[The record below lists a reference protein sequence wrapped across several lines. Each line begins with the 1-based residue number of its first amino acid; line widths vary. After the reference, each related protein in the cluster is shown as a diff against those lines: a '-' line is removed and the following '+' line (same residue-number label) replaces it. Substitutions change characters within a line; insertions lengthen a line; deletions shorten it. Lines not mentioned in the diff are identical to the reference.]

1 MPPRQRWTTDRV
13 RSSFAQFGYE
23 LPENYQYTPASRRQT
38 IRVFNEVHNRYEDI
52 TLEQFLRR
60 RDKNRKR
67 LVEVDPFLHAISV
80 HRPAE
85 DPSISRLRNY
95 INRFPLPEF
104 AEESTRVQQLTMNKA
119 RQLKQQTGRKRDVR
133 IDRTDDPDED
143 KSGIYAILDTIYSVS
158 EQVLRRHY
166 VALRVSYMHQLPGAG
181 FSAYYPINDNTRS
194 SIENLIKYLYFGEEL
209 QELTDSDSYMLYA
222 LNEWTSIE
230 IIFRRLS
237 DKDKPLNKLDNPA
250 QLRQDNAVLA
260 ELLDD
265 DAPPA
270 RGRRIAGS
278 KWKWLN
284 TTDIDLSRFGIFNT
298 FDPSNYHYSCFVWA
312 LEHSG
317 VLTADE
323 IEYVKSIINVKHFPH
338 DEVKNIVA
346 KLGVNINVYHYKDDG
361 SHDTYTHTSD
371 GATRT
376 INLLLRK
383 NHYMLNE
390 TLPIHRQYLYHMDEI
405 NRSTKLNPGKS
416 KYAVRRVNN
425 MGYPTYDEKNANIS
439 INELINIFFK
449 LGYFK
454 PLKQPQLAQ
463 TLFTKKELDFT
474 DLSYPDICVK
484 PKTVNIPDP
493 SNKRIV
499 YCTDIANEISSE
511 PNITIKRYKGTI
523 RFAETDTTY
532 YKNASLFFRNPD
544 DIDVASAIIELKNAL
559 RSYDI
564 DLDVHKSCAEIGQ
577 AILYKH
583 GCFDGVY
590 DVSGKIAKFIAKCA
604 PKIVCG
610 PAYNKPVSATGNF
623 TVIDKNGSY
632 TSVYRDFAGI
642 PIGKPKVITDW
653 TETRSTADYY
663 YVLLNVK
670 SFECKH
676 KADPFPMITKTGLS
690 RRAPSPKTGPFYC
703 DKQYLT
709 ALLNH
714 YDIDYEFVSGLYYNE
729 GFNTKIRDITAR
741 LYATRQQLKQS
752 GSVIEQCFKSILSS
766 MWGKNTFKQLNTYT
780 VYKSA
785 ADAPRFRYVN
795 NDFIFYEREQE
806 NGMIMFVMMQ
816 STSPDY
822 ACPQFSTNVLSF
834 SRAFMND
841 LYYRAADNDYPVYY
855 SNTDCLLMR
864 TEHAHNLGVLGNELG
879 EYKVEYE
886 NIISIT
892 IMKPKTF
899 LWQFSD
905 GSVRVVSSKR
915 FDNDT
920 NAIKYFDTMYKRATT
935 Q

>member
-1 MPPRQRWTTDRV
+1 MPPRQRWSTDRV
-13 RSSFAQFGYE
+13 KSAFSQFGFE
-23 LPENYQYTPASRRQT
+23 LPDNYVYSPATRRQT
-38 IRVFNEVHNRYEDI
+38 IRAYNEVHNRYEDI

-85 DPSISRLRNY
+85 DPTLSRLRNY
-95 INRFPLPEF
+95 VNRFPLPEF
-104 AEESTRVQQLTMNKA
+104 ADESNHVKQLTMNKA
-119 RQLKQQTGRKRDVR
+119 RQLKQQTGRRRDVR

-166 VALRVSYMHQLPGAG
+166 VALKVTYQHQLPGGDFA
-181 FSAYYPINDNTRS
+181 AYYPINDNTRA
-194 SIENLIKYLYFGEEL
+194 SIENLIKHLYFGEQL
-209 QELTDSDSYMLYA
+209 QELTDSDTYMLYA
-222 LNEWTSIE
+222 LHEWSSIE
-230 IIFRRLS
+230 IVFRRLT
-237 DKDKPLNKLDNPA
+237 DKEKALNRLDNPA
-250 QLRQDNAVLA
+250 QLNPAAVD
-260 ELLDD
+260 ELLDGID
-265 DAPPA
+265 GNQAPVQ

-284 TTDIDLSRFGIFNT
+284 TTDIDLTRFGIFST
-298 FDPSNYHYSCFVWA
+298 FEPSNYHYSCFVWA

-317 VLTADE
+317 VLTNDE

-361 SHDTYTHTSD
+361 SHDTYEHNFD
-371 GATRT
+371 GSTRT

-390 TLPIHRQYLYHMDEI
+390 TLPIHRQYLYHMEEI
-405 NRSTKLNPGKS
+405 NRSTKLNPSKS

-439 INELINIFFK
+439 INELITIFFK

-454 PLKQPQLAQ
+454 PLKQSQLAQ
-463 TLFTKKELDFT
+463 TLFTKKDLDYT

-493 SNKRIV
+493 SGKHIV
-499 YCTDIANEISSE
+499 YCTDISNEIANEQ
-511 PNITIKRYKGTI
+511 NITIKRYKGTI

-544 DIDVASAIIELKNAL
+544 SIDVASAIIELKNAL

-590 DVSGKIAKFIAKCA
+590 DVSGKIAKFVAKCA

-610 PAYNKPVSATGNF
+610 PAYNKPVSSTGNF

-653 TETRSTADYY
+653 NDTRSTADYY

-670 SFECKH
+670 SFKCKH
-676 KADPFPMITKTGLS
+676 NNDPFPMIT
-690 RRAPSPKTGPFYC
+690 KTGPFYC

-714 YDIDYEFVSGLYYNE
+714 YDIDYDFVSGLYYNE
-729 GFNTKIRDITAR
+729 GFNTKIRDITSR
-741 LYATRQQLKQS
+741 LYATRQELKQN
-752 GSVIEQCFKSILSS
+752 GSVIEQCFKAILSS
-766 MWGKNTFKQLNTYT
+766 IWGKNTHKQLNTYT
-780 VYKSA
+780 VYRSTSD
-785 ADAPRFRYVN
+785 ADKFRHVN
-795 NDFIFYEREQE
+795 HDFIYYERQV
-806 NGMIMFVMMQ
+806 NDNTIMFVMMQ
-816 STSPDY
+816 SLSPDY

-834 SRAFMND
+834 SRSFMND
-841 LYYRAADNDYPVYY
+841 LYYRAADLGYPVYY
-855 SNTDCLLMR
+855 SNTDCLLMD
-864 TEHAHNLGVLGNELG
+864 TEHAHALGVIGNALG

-886 NIISIT
+886 NITNII

-899 LWQFSD
+899 LWQFAD
-905 GSVRVVSSKR
+905 GSIRVVSSKR
-915 FDNDT
+915 FESNA
-920 NAIKYFDTMYKRATT
+920 NAIKYFNTMYNNT
-935 Q
+935 QRQ